1 MGNPPARP
9 PCAHRAGDR
18 PHSGRWR
25 LRPCPVGG
33 GDPLR
38 ASKKCAQEQL
48 RSAAGITHLYYAV
61 MIHLSEAPGRRL
73 RMTDLA
79 ERLKISRSRLTYV
92 ITQLEKESWVR
103 REECLTDK
111 RSQLAVLTDE
121 GMTALERIA
130 PGHVATVRAAVFDRL
145 TPEQTRYFGEICE
158 TILAALTDSH
168 GPATA
173 EPPWRR

>member
-1 MGNPPARP
+1 MPRVEGTRWLNAEQQ
-9 PCAHRAGDR
+9 RA
-18 PHSGRWR
+18 WR
-25 LRPCPVGG
+25 AYCN
-33 GDPLR
+33 
-38 ASKKCAQEQL
+38 ASALLEDTLDQQL
-48 RSAAGITHLYYAV
+48 RSTAGITHLYYAV
-61 MIHLSEAPGRRL
+61 MVHLSEAPGRHL

-92 ITQLEKESWVR
+92 ITQLEQESWVR
-103 REECLTDK
+103 REECASDK

-121 GMTALERIA
+121 GVTALERIA

-145 TPEQTRYFGEICE
+145 TPEQTRNFGEICE

-168 GPATA
+168 GPASIT